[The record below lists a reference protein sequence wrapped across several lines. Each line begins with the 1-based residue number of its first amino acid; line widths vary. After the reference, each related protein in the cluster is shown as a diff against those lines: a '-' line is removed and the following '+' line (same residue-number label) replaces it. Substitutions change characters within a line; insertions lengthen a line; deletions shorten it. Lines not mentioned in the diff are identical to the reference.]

1 MSEPVP
7 FSERDDEDSVDD
19 LLAMLADAVTD
30 TDSPQDMVH
39 ELVNNVFESTDQIAV
54 LGNFVFIGEIVDEEG
69 LSRLMVVTS
78 DNLPEWIARGM
89 MSTAEDYIMGGPLE

>member
-19 LLAMLADAVTD
+19 LLAMLAEAVSETD
-30 TDSPQDMVH
+30 NPQDMVH
-39 ELVNNVFESTDQIAV
+39 ELVGNIFDSTGQSAV
-54 LGNFVFIGEIVDEEG
+54 LGNFVFIGEIVDENG
-69 LSRLMVVTS
+69 LPRLMVVTS

-89 MSTAEDYIMGGPLE
+89 IMTAEDFIMGGPLE

>member
-19 LLAMLADAVTD
+19 LLAMLAEATKQIDE
-30 TDSPQDMVH
+30 PQDMVH
-39 ELVNNVFESTDQIAV
+39 ELVGNIFDASGQTAV

-69 LSRLMVVTS
+69 LPRLMVVTS

-89 MSTAEDYIMGGPLE
+89 IMTAEDFILGGPIE